1 VQRPA
6 KMIKDFTVSL
16 PGAAALLTLVVCTVV
31 FEVALERASNF
42 ASSRANDHYVMLF
55 NSLVREFCVFGVMS
69 FLLFFI
75 ENFLALAP
83 EHLAVLHAAHA
94 MLLGLALLFVLQS
107 LYLMAN
113 LERAIGAIDKK
124 NAHAYRKLKDDI
136 WLAESAGSRAQ
147 AALVEAA
154 NFCLVRELFIAIH
167 GLPRSFDY
175 AGYLARRMCS
185 YAVQTI
191 DISPGAWFVSA
202 IFFAGVLMAL
212 LKLGAWHTMLAFSL
226 LGFVL
231 LGFECVLYTRVL
243 GIRAH
248 VLSIMGVAD
257 PRNVDD
263 VAAALQQMPERVN
276 DLRKAFAANLG
287 RNQQAGRAHRAY
299 DCLHAAMRVA
309 QSDKDDA
316 DMLLVVGSNRGGGCG
331 GDSGDSGG
339 DAATGPSPT
348 HPSSA
353 VGSEQMGHFL
363 DDALREVA
371 DSSGSNR
378 HASSWSSSHSDLRK
392 AEATAIQTEAV
403 MREEGEQPKKKS
415 RWQRMGKAAGKA
427 ARSSLTATVEQGGK
441 LAAAAQCVVDANRR
455 AHARQQLFPDATRL
469 HDQFTILLL
478 LNNMFISLWA
488 VNLLSFD
495 DAALPCARGTL
506 DALTCVALVPCAIGF
521 LVLRPRMVA
530 LHYFMMSTVHPSF
543 QCIAEC
549 AEQQEDVR
557 VVQTLVG
564 LAIRQQFP
572 RGEGALLACFEAW
585 DADGNGTL
593 SATEIRVGMESMGVH
608 LSKARFKMLM
618 RKIDANKDGMIA
630 YHEFLDS
637 LYQQEHTVD
646 RMMGAVVAMYGTG
659 DAPLSPVS
667 GSAGDPGEAVG
678 NPPPIVL
685 GGKLKAGGVVVATH
699 KIQV

>member
-1 VQRPA
+1 
-6 KMIKDFTVSL
+6 MIKDFTVSL

-31 FEVALERASNF
+31 FQVGLERASNF
-42 ASSRANDHYVMLF
+42 ASSRANDHYMMLF

-75 ENFLALAP
+75 ENFLTLRA
-83 EHLAVLHAAHA
+83 EHLTVLHAAHA

-136 WLAESAGSRAQ
+136 WLASTGSRAQ
-147 AALVEAA
+147 AAVVEAA

-167 GLPRSFDY
+167 GLPKSFDY

-191 DISPGAWFVSA
+191 DISPMAWLVSVV
-202 IFFAGVLMAL
+202 FFAGVLMGL
-212 LKLGAWHTMLAFSL
+212 LKLGAWHTMLVFSL

-231 LGFECVLYTRVL
+231 LGFELLLYRRVL
-243 GIRAH
+243 GIRTH
-248 VLSIMGVAD
+248 TLSIMGVID

-263 VAAALQQMPERVN
+263 VAAALQQMPERVR
-276 DLRKAFAANLG
+276 DLRVAFAANLG
-287 RNQQAGRAHRAY
+287 RSQQAGRAHRAY

-309 QSDKDDA
+309 QCDEDNA
-316 DMLLVVGSNRGGGCG
+316 EMLLVAGGNG
-331 GDSGDSGG
+331 GDSGS
-339 DAATGPSPT
+339 DAAPSLKT
-348 HPSSA
+348 AADAAASA
-353 VGSEQMGHFL
+353 ASRRIGSEQMGHFL
-363 DDALREVA
+363 DDALCEVA
-371 DSSGSNR
+371 DSSGSNHR
-378 HASSWSSSHSDLRK
+378 PPSRSSSISDLRK
-392 AEATAIQTEAV
+392 AEAV
-403 MREEGEQPKKKS
+403 MREEGEEPKKESS
-415 RWQRMGKAAGKA
+415 RWQRMSKAAAKV
-427 ARSSLTATVEQGGK
+427 ARSSMTATAEQGGK
-441 LAAAAQCVVDANRR
+441 IASAALCVVDANRR

-469 HDQFTILLL
+469 HEQFTILLL
-478 LNNMFISLWA
+478 LNNMYISLWA

-495 DAALPCARGTL
+495 DAALPCAKGTL

-608 LSKARFKMLM
+608 LSKTRFKMLM

-646 RMMGAVVAMYGTG
+646 RMMGAVAAMYGKG

-667 GSAGDPGEAVG
+667 GSAGDAGEAVLG
-678 NPPPIVL
+678 NLPPMAL
-685 GGKLKAGGVVVATH
+685 GGKLKASGVVVAAH